1 MKMYR
6 TILAGTDGSESSL
19 RAVDR
24 AAEMAHKCA
33 GKLVLVCAYPTTHPL
48 SGAAAVRD
56 ELIGA
61 AAEVSGEESSKRVLA
76 KAAERADTRGAVD
89 LETVSIEGAP
99 AASLLDEA
107 DRQGA
112 DLIVIGNRGLNTL
125 TGRVLGS
132 IPEAVFRKSR
142 IDVLVVHSTTK
153 G

>member
-1 MKMYR
+1 MKLYR

-33 GKLVLVCAYPTTHPL
+33 GKLVLVCAYTTPL
-48 SGAAAVRD
+48 NGAAALRD
-56 ELIGA
+56 ELMGA
-61 AAEVSGEESSKRVLA
+61 AAEVSGEESSKRVLV
-76 KAAERADTRGAVD
+76 KAAERAGTRGAAD
-89 LETVSIEGAP
+89 IETVSIDGAP
-99 AASLLDEA
+99 AVSLLDEA

>member
-1 MKMYR
+1 MKLYR

-24 AAEMAHKCA
+24 AAEMAHECV
-33 GKLVLVCAYPTTHPL
+33 GRLVLVCAYTPHPL
-48 SGAAAVRD
+48 GGVAAVRD
-56 ELIGA
+56 ELIGSA
-61 AAEVSGEESSKRVLA
+61 MEVSGEESSKRVLA

-99 AASLLDEA
+99 APSLLDEA

-142 IDVLVVHSTTK
+142 IDVLVVHSTIK